1 MINRTQSLLNLRP
14 EILNARIDS
23 NMTGEE
29 RFQNATLRPVIKFQ
43 NDLLL
48 AVFLNYLV
56 KHKTV
61 FEEYSSAKRL
71 LYIENAIQ
79 KDIKLRNSMKGIIIG
94 QFTCEEYAA
103 YICNSSS
110 LNKRMMQ
117 MVIER
122 LKDQL
127 QLLGAEASI

>member
-1 MINRTQSLLNLRP
+1 MINRSQSLLNLRP
-14 EILNARIDS
+14 EIPTACVHNDMS
-23 NMTGEE
+23 VEE
-29 RFQNATLRPVIKFQ
+29 RFQNITLRPVIKFQ

-48 AVFLNYLV
+48 AVFLNYIA
-56 KHKTV
+56 KHKSA
-61 FEEYSSAKRL
+61 FEELSAPRRL

-79 KDIKLRNSMKGIIIG
+79 KDIKLRNSMKGMIIG
-94 QFTCEEYAA
+94 QFTSEEYAM

-110 LNKRMMQ
+110 INKRMMK

-127 QLLGAEASI
+127 QLFGAEAAI